1 MINQMRNQINS
12 IQFTYD
18 NLDENMIR
26 EFYLTAKKTLEN
38 GNKIVVSGLGKNVP
52 IAEKFV
58 GTMLSLGMKAAFLH
72 TNTAMHGDL
81 GVVDDKDLV
90 ILLSKSGNT
99 IETIHLAKHLDKY
112 NIDFYGLSFND
123 ESSKLSQLCKCNRY
137 ISLKLLSEGDEWDL
151 VPNNSSVTYL
161 VFLQALSIQLM
172 KDFSIEKKVFER
184 NHPGGAIGEKL

>member
-1 MINQMRNQINS
+1 MESQINS
-12 IQFTYD
+12 IQYTYD
-18 NLDENMIR
+18 NLDEKVMNN
-26 EFYLTAKKTLEN
+26 FYLTVKKTLVN

-81 GVVDDKDLV
+81 GVVDDEDLV
-90 ILLSKSGNT
+90 LLLSKSGNT
-99 IETIHLAKHLDKY
+99 AETIHLAKHLVKY
-112 NIDFYGLSFND
+112 NINFYGISFND
-123 ESSKLSQLCKCNRY
+123 NQSKLYQLCKENNY
-137 ISLKLLSEGDEWDL
+137 ISLKLNSEGDEWDL

-161 VFLQALSIQLM
+161 IILQALSIQLM
-172 KDFSIEKKVFER
+172 KDFKIEKKVFER

>member
-1 MINQMRNQINS
+1 MLNQIKS
-12 IQFTYD
+12 IQFTYE
-18 NLDENMIR
+18 NLDKKDIS
-26 EFYLTAKKTLEN
+26 EFYLTAKNTLEN

-58 GTMLSLGMKAAFLH
+58 GTMISLGMKAAFLH

-81 GVVDDKDLV
+81 GVVGNEDLV

-99 IETIHLAKHLDKY
+99 IETIHLAKHLKKY

-123 ESSKLSQLCKCNRY
+123 ENSKLYQICKINRY
-137 ISLKLLSEGDEWDL
+137 ISLKLLSEGDEWGL

-172 KDFSIEKKVFER
+172 KDFDINKKVFER
-184 NHPGGAIGEKL
+184 NHPGGAIGEQL